1 MSNVNY
7 HRYIEDI
14 FFIEVNT
21 KYDSSSVLKTSEF
34 SRMRSTSKN
43 SDVYN
48 SRDEIYLV
56 VNFHFILYFLLAT
69 CNVSPV
75 EKGGAEKAKTKI
87 FSKLK

>member
-21 KYDSSSVLKTSEF
+21 KYDSSSVLKTSELP
-34 SRMRSTSKN
+34 RMCSMSKN

-56 VNFHFILYFLLAT
+56 DLVPFHFILYFL
-69 CNVSPV
+69 
-75 EKGGAEKAKTKI
+75 
-87 FSKLK
+87 